1 MSFLRNFFSL
11 HKQTKPVDLSVLR
24 TDMHSHLIPKI
35 DDGSDSLE
43 TSVELIKGMI
53 ELGYQKIITTP
64 HIQGEFYKNSAET
77 IFPGLEQ
84 VKRELKKQNI
94 NIEIEAAAEYLIDE
108 KFGEK
113 IEKKQL
119 LTFGKNYLLVE
130 MSYFNEYPHWK
141 DYFFDLQVAGYKII
155 LAHPERYSY
164 FFNNWRK
171 YEELKDR
178 GVLFQINI
186 TSLAGYYSAEVKKIA
201 EKLIENN
208 MVELAGSDMHNT
220 NYLEA
225 LRKSR
230 YERSLS
236 ELIDSGRLINHT
248 L

>member
-1 MSFLRNFFSL
+1 MSFLKNFFSP
-11 HKQTKPVDLSVLR
+11 HKHTKPADLSVLK
-24 TDMHSHLIPKI
+24 TDMHSHLIPGI

-43 TSVELIKGMI
+43 TSVTLIKGMM

-64 HIQGEFYKNSAET
+64 HIQGEFYKNSANT
-77 IFPGLEQ
+77 ILPGLEQ
-84 VKRELKKQNI
+84 LKRELKKQNI
-94 NIEIEAAAEYLIDE
+94 TIQIEAAAEYLIDD
-108 KFGEK
+108 KF
-113 IEKKQL
+113 IEKLRNNEL
-119 LTFGKNYLLVE
+119 LTFGKKHLLVE

-164 FFNNWRK
+164 FFRNWRK

-186 TSLAGYYSAEVKKIA
+186 TSLSGYYSAEVKKIA

-208 MVELAGSDMHNT
+208 MVELAGTDMHNQ
-220 NYLEA
+220 NYLDA
-225 LRKSR
+225 LIKAR
-230 YERSLS
+230 YERSLK